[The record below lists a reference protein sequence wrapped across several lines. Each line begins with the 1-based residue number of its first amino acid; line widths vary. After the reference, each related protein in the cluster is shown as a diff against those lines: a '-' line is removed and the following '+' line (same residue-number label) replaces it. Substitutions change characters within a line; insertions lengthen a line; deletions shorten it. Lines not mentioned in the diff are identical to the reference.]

1 MRARAALAILL
12 ALGGVAMAEKEDNPL
27 TRMVPREDGRSACF
41 TRTYDAAHLRRLPR
55 QKTQSIT
62 LSLRFEQESSRHIVR
77 IMLRQKDRPA
87 PLHIVGECSWSDEAN
102 LGVDGKPLM
111 KEFTKR
117 SGLDCHVSR
126 GLNSDEE
133 SGDFPIDLP
142 AGGGTLTAYLFDRVA
157 AWSGT
162 DQQKKTIDLRLGK
175 DDLIFRL
182 DRADAAA
189 CQAMEQALRVR

>member
-1 MRARAALAILL
+1 MRTFAALALLL
-12 ALGGVAMAEKEDNPL
+12 ALGCGASAESTDNPL
-27 TRMVPREDGRSACF
+27 TRLVPRGDGSSACF
-41 TRTYDAAHLRRLPR
+41 ARTYDAAHLRRIPR

-62 LSLRFEQESSRHIVR
+62 LSLRFEEDSNTHIVR
-77 IMLRQKDRPA
+77 IMLRQKDRSI
-87 PLHIVGECSWSDEAN
+87 PLHIVGGCDWSDKAN

-111 KEFTKR
+111 KEFTKT
-117 SGLDCHVSR
+117 SGLDCHVST

-142 AGGGTLTAYLFDRVA
+142 EGGRSLTAYLFDRVA

-162 DQQKKTIDLRLGK
+162 DQQKKTIALRLGK

-182 DRADAAA
+182 NRTDAAA
-189 CQAMEQALRVR
+189 CQAMERALRAR